1 MMQRRNSKQA
11 ALSAFKFLAYAQ
23 VAGETL
29 SGAVTDQSGG
39 AVPQAAISISN
50 IATGITRAGAT
61 SSGGFYA
68 VPDLLPGKYEVKAS
82 AQGFSSELRTGINLT
97 VWEQQVLNFTLQ
109 VGQMTQTVEVSTEAP
124 NVALVSSSI
133 SAVVNRRTGRKPDLA

>member
-11 ALSAFKFLAYAQ
+11 ALIAFKFLALALVLLTYSRSYAQ
-23 VAGETL
+23 VAGATL

-61 SSGGFYA
+61 SSGGFYS

-82 AQGFSSELRTGINLT
+82 TQGFSSELRTGINLT
-97 VWEQQVLNFTLQ
+97 MAEQQVPWLF
-109 VGQMTQTVEVSTEAP
+109 
-124 NVALVSSSI
+124 
-133 SAVVNRRTGRKPDLA
+133 